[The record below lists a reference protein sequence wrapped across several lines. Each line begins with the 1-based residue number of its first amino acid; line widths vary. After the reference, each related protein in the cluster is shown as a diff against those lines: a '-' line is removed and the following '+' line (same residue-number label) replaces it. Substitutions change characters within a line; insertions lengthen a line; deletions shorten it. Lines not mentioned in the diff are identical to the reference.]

1 MGIYLNPDNMDF
13 QMALN
18 SEIYVDKSELI
29 KQTNAQIYTEQ
40 RFICLLLIIAEAAT
54 QKKCSLSIRYLLI
67 LVLKS
72 I

>member
-13 QMALN
+13 QVALN

-40 RFICLLLIIAEAAT
+40 RFICV
-54 QKKCSLSIRYLLI
+54 SRPRRF
-67 LVLKS
+67 
-72 I
+72 

>member
-40 RFICLLLIIAEAAT
+40 RFICVSRCLL
-54 QKKCSLSIRYLLI
+54 
-67 LVLKS
+67 
-72 I
+72 